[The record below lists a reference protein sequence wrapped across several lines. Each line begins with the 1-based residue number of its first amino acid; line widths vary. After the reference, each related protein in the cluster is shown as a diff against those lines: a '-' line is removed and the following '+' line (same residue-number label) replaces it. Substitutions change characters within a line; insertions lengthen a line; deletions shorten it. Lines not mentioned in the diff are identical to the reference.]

1 MTESHAEHV
10 GTVVVGSGFG
20 GSVAAYRLAAAGQQV
35 VLLERGRAYPPGG
48 FARSPAELG
57 RAFWDPRAGLHG
69 LFDVWSFRAFDSVV
83 ASGLGGGS
91 LIYASVLLRK
101 DERWFVDEQPL
112 PGGGYESWPVGR
124 AELDPHYDEVERMLR
139 PVPYPLDRPG
149 YTDTPR
155 AHAMREAAER
165 LGLTA
170 ERPPL
175 AISFAPE
182 PGAGPEPG
190 LPMADTDQG
199 SLHGVGRRTCR
210 LCGECNLGCN
220 DGAKNSLDHT
230 YLSAA
235 RRHGAELRTG
245 HEVRA
250 VRALARGGYA
260 VDYVRHGRHER
271 NGPNGEGE
279 GERGDPDGRGDGG
292 GASGSPHPY
301 GSPRTSRT
309 LHTISCDRLVL
320 AAGTY
325 NTVSLLLRSR
335 RNLPGLSPAV
345 GSRFST
351 NGDHLA
357 FVLRAR
363 RGDEPRPM
371 RPSRGPVITSSI
383 RLPDEL
389 DGVPGAGRGG
399 YIQDAGYPG
408 FVEWLVEGAHAPQ
421 GVSRAARFLA
431 GRLLDRISRAPDPS
445 LSGAFAELLG
455 DGAFTGT
462 SLPLL
467 AMGRDVPD
475 GELRMRGGRLDSTW
489 TVRGGSA
496 AQFERTRTLMRQIAG
511 ALGGGYADHPLW
523 HRGRVLTVH
532 PLGGAPIGRHPGTG
546 VCDPYGEVFGHPG
559 LYVADGAAMPG
570 PVGPNPALTIAA
582 LADRM
587 CTRLLEHRPATP
599 RAAAHRTYPR
609 RTSLQFTE
617 ELRGRYAPG
626 ADGSRTEPFAFRL
639 TVTADDVDAF
649 LEEPDHEARAD
660 GWIDS
665 PSFGGRRPVLHG
677 SVRLFADGRGTMRYR
692 LHFTDADG
700 HPRTFAGRKDLAPGA
715 PARLWTDTTGLAFRV
730 LNGHGHEPGGTDAEI
745 LGTGTA
751 NLGATDLAR
760 LLTTFRTTGP
770 HGTAALTRFGRFFAG
785 ELWNTYA
792 LRRP

>member
-1 MTESHAEHV
+1 MAQSHAEHV
-10 GTVVVGSGFG
+10 HTVIVGSGFG

-48 FARSPAELG
+48 FARSPAEIG
-57 RAFWDPRAGLHG
+57 RAFWDPKAGLHG

-101 DERWFVDEQPL
+101 DERWFVEEQPL
-112 PGGGYESWPVGR
+112 PGGGYEAWPVGR

-175 AISFAPE
+175 GISFAPR
-182 PGAGPEPG
+182 PGVAPGPG
-190 LPMADTDQG
+190 LPLTDVDG
-199 SLHGVGRRTCR
+199 GNLHGVGRRTCR

-220 DGAKNSLDHT
+220 EGAKNSLDHT

-235 RRHGAELRTG
+235 RRHGADLRTG

-260 VDYVRHGRHER
+260 VDYVRHG
-271 NGPNGEGE
+271 
-279 GERGDPDGRGDGG
+279 PDDEEK
-292 GASGSPHPY
+292 PEFP
-301 GSPRTSRT
+301 T

-335 RNLPGLSPAV
+335 RNLPGLSPAI

-363 RGDEPRPM
+363 QGTTPRPM

-383 RLPDEL
+383 RLSDEL
-389 DGVPGAGRGG
+389 DGVPDAGRGG

-421 GVSRAARFLA
+421 GVSRAARFLT
-431 GRLLDRISRAPDPS
+431 GRLLDRISHAPDPS
-445 LSGAFAELLG
+445 LSGALAELLG

-475 GELRMRGGRLDSTW
+475 GELRMRDGRLDSTW
-489 TVRGGSA
+489 TVRDGSA
-496 AQFERTRTLMRQIAG
+496 AQFERTRGVMRQIAG

-523 HRGRVLTVH
+523 HRHRVVTVH

-587 CTRLLEHRPATP
+587 CARLLEHPPAAP
-599 RAAAHRTYPR
+599 PAVAHRTYPR
-609 RTSLQFTE
+609 RTSVQFTE
-617 ELRGRYAPG
+617 QLRGRYAPG
-626 ADGSRTEPFAFRL
+626 AQESRTEPFTFRL
-639 TVTADDVDAF
+639 TITADDVDAF

-660 GWIDS
+660 GWINS

-677 SVRLFADGRGTMRYR
+677 RVRLFADGYRTMRYR

-700 HPRTFAGRKDLAPGA
+700 LPRTFTGRKDLAPGA
-715 PARLWTDTTGLAFRV
+715 PVRVWTDTTRLTFRV
-730 LNGHGHEPGGTDAEI
+730 LNGHVHEPGETDARL

-751 NLGATDLAR
+751 HLGATDLAR

-792 LRRP
+792 LGHR

>member
-1 MTESHAEHV
+1 MAQSHAEHV
-10 GTVVVGSGFG
+10 HTVIVGSGFG

-48 FARSPAELG
+48 FARSPAEMG
-57 RAFWDPRAGLHG
+57 RAFWDPKAGLHG

-101 DERWFVDEQPL
+101 DERWFVEEQPL
-112 PGGGYESWPVGR
+112 PGGGYEAWPVGR

-155 AHAMREAAER
+155 AHAMREAAQR

-175 AISFAPE
+175 AISFAPQ
-182 PGAGPEPG
+182 PGADPGPG
-190 LPMADTDQG
+190 LPLADIDG
-199 SLHGVGRRTCR
+199 GNLHGVGRRTCR

-235 RRHGAELRTG
+235 RRHGADLRTG

-260 VDYVRHGRHER
+260 VDYVRHG
-271 NGPNGEGE
+271 
-279 GERGDPDGRGDGG
+279 PDEEK
-292 GASGSPHPY
+292 
-301 GSPRTSRT
+301 TESRM
-309 LHTISCDRLVL
+309 LRTISCDRLVL

-335 RNLPGLSPAV
+335 RNLPGLSPAI

-363 RGDEPRPM
+363 QGTTPRPM

-389 DGVPGAGRGG
+389 DGVPDAGRGG

-421 GVSRAARFLA
+421 GVSRAARFLT
-431 GRLLDRISRAPDPS
+431 GRLLDRISHAPDPS

-475 GELRMRGGRLDSTW
+475 GELRMRGGLLDCTW
-489 TVRGGSA
+489 TVQDGSA
-496 AQFERTRTLMRQIAG
+496 AQFERTRGIMRQIAG

-523 HRGRVLTVH
+523 HRHRVLTVH

-587 CTRLLEHRPATP
+587 CTRLLEHAPAAP
-599 RAAAHRTYPR
+599 PAVAHRTYPR

-617 ELRGRYAPG
+617 ELRGRYAP
-626 ADGSRTEPFAFRL
+626 AAEESRTEPFAFRL

-649 LEEPDHEARAD
+649 LEEPSHEARAD

-677 SVRLFADGRGTMRYR
+677 SVRLFADGCRTMRYR

-700 HPRTFAGRKDLAPGA
+700 LPRTFTGRKDLAPGA
-715 PARLWTDTTGLAFRV
+715 PARLWTDTTRLTFRV
-730 LNGHGHEPGGTDAEI
+730 LNGHVHEPDGTDAAL

-751 NLGATDLAR
+751 HLGATDLAR

-770 HGTAALTRFGRFFAG
+770 DGTAALTRFGRFFAG

-792 LRRP
+792 LRRH